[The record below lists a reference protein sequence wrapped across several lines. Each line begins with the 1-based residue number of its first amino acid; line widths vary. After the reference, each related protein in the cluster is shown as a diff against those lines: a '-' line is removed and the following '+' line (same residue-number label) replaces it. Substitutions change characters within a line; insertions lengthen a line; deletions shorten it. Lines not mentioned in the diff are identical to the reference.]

1 MTDLTPQPAGGCRG
15 RGQHAH
21 RHGHRFARL
30 LFVIGVATV
39 ASLAGGYAGKTFAQG
54 TGPRPIMGAPH
65 DPAPT
70 GERIERM
77 VKRFADGVDATPEQK
92 QRLTVI
98 AQDLARDMAPQRE
111 KQRALRQR
119 SVDLLAAPVIDRAAI
134 EAARAEQ
141 QALMD
146 AGSRRF
152 TQALADA
159 AEVLTPEQRVKMAE
173 RMRAFGERRGAL
185 RREG

>member
-1 MTDLTPQPAGGCRG
+1 MNDLTPQPAGGRCG
-15 RGQHAH
+15 SGHH
-21 RHGHRFARL
+21 HGHHFGKL
-30 LFVIGVATV
+30 LFVVGVATM
-39 ASLAGGYAGKTFAQG
+39 AGLAGGYAGKTFAQG
-54 TGPRPIMGAPH
+54 MGPRPMIGAPM
-65 DPAPT
+65 DPAQM
-70 GERIERM
+70 GEHVDRM
-77 VKRFADGVDATPEQK
+77 VQRFADGVDATPEQK
-92 QRLTVI
+92 QRLSVI

-119 SVDLLAAPVIDRAAI
+119 SMELLSAPVIDRAAI

-141 QALMD
+141 QAMMD

-173 RMRAFGERRGAL
+173 RMRAFGERRGQH
-185 RREG
+185 RHRG

>member
-1 MTDLTPQPAGGCRG
+1 MTDLTPQPAGGCHG
-15 RGQHAH
+15 RGQHTH
-21 RHGHRFARL
+21 RHGHRVAKL

-39 ASLAGGYAGKTFAQG
+39 AGLAGGYAGKAFAQG
-54 TGPRPIMGAPH
+54 VGPRPMMGAPM
-65 DPAPT
+65 DPAQM
-70 GERIERM
+70 GEHVDRM
-77 VKRFADGVDATPEQK
+77 VQRFAEGVDATPEQK
-92 QRLTVI
+92 QRLSVI

-111 KQRALRQR
+111 QQRALRQR
-119 SVDLLAAPVIDRAAI
+119 SMALLAAPVIDRAAI

-159 AEVLTPEQRVKMAE
+159 AEVLTPEQRVKLAE
-173 RMRAFGERRGAL
+173 RMRAFGERRGPPQ
-185 RREG
+185 RKG